1 MAVCGFCLNDLAG
14 QASYPAGPDQIV
26 PLFFKA
32 MQFESQYP
40 ARWDFD
46 TQLGNKMHEYQIPGV
61 RRLYCRNYVNASN
74 LPEPAYPFQ
83 GRMDGFSH
91 TTALHP
97 DEVQDA
103 EQHDIPMATCD
114 AFLTKRRVGR
124 RSHFRCLF
132 CQGHTCLRCGTPK
145 GPTLSPL
152 PKPDCCAH
160 AVQQESIEAGLE
172 HLTKGRDYQLC
183 PGCGVIG
190 YLGEACNQIS
200 CPTCRT
206 SYCYICAALVRHN
219 DSSHWRPGMPCPRFN
234 QPGAANAMYDGDVVG
249 GGVVGPAEGFAG
261 EQGAAAAPAPAPNLA
276 GVDLAEGNDWAFEL
290 QQDKLPDD
298 VLHVLI
304 TLHLRYQAIPIEP
317 ALADDPA
324 VQRQHIAAI
333 ALAIWQALLM
343 LHRPGIRAPFD
354 GRNRVQIV
362 DGIRRV
368 VGTMIRVHDAIDAAM
383 HREGGFHAVV
393 EGAAIMPA
401 MELLIPLF
409 EAWRNAAEAAQVAID
424 AADAAD
430 AAAPVVQGG

>member
-83 GRMDGFSH
+83 SRMNGFSH

-114 AFLTKRRVGR
+114 AFLTKRR
-124 RSHFRCLF
+124 
-132 CQGHTCLRCGTPK
+132 
-145 GPTLSPL
+145 
-152 PKPDCCAH
+152 
-160 AVQQESIEAGLE
+160 ESIEAGLE
-172 HLTKGRDYQLC
+172 HLTKGRDYQIC

-290 QQDKLPDD
+290 QQDELPDD

-383 HREGGFHAVV
+383 HREGGHHAVV

-401 MELLIPLF
+401 MELLLPLF
-409 EAWRNAAEAAQVAID
+409 VAWRDAAEAAMAAAEAAG
-424 AADAAD
+424 AADAV
-430 AAAPVVQGG
+430 APVE